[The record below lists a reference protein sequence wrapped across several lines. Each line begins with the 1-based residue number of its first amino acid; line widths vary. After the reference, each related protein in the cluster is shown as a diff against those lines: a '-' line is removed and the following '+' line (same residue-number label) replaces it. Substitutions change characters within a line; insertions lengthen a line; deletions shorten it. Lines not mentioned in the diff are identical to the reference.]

1 MSKFPGVALAFSA
14 LRTRGIRQG
23 NKTLADDAAIWERG
37 DRERVEDDRLRYAAA
52 QRSDKRMFGSSRL
65 ALKTLVM

>member
-1 MSKFPGVALAFSA
+1 M
-14 LRTRGIRQG
+14 
-23 NKTLADDAAIWERG
+23 LADDATNWN
-37 DRERVEDDRLRYAAA
+37 AA